1 MLCLMG
7 FGLTSYEAA
16 IKKLAPLVNAG
27 LTELN
32 ISTGDNHQVYV
43 PFENVVNGLRAAYEL
58 GIRSMAVSVESPPNA
73 NLLLTLLRITL
84 FYLR

>member
-1 MLCLMG
+1 MSRVVSNG
-7 FGLTSYEAA
+7 FWATSYEAA

-58 GIRSMAVSVESPPNA
+58 GIRSMAVS
-73 NLLLTLLRITL
+73 R
-84 FYLR
+84 